1 MDTNLATKQ
10 FRLNQWVGIIK
21 DCRLSGLRVD
31 DYCRQ
36 HGISRDAY
44 YYWLR
49 KIKAAA
55 LLQAGFV
62 ELPEPKKVSA
72 PTQPFVPQMMLKAG
86 ENELYINSDTPS
98 ELIIKIL
105 RVTRNA

>member
-36 HGISRDAY
+36 HGITRDAS
-44 YYWLR
+44 
-49 KIKAAA
+49 
-55 LLQAGFV
+55 GF
-62 ELPEPKKVSA
+62 A
-72 PTQPFVPQMMLKAG
+72 
-86 ENELYINSDTPS
+86 
-98 ELIIKIL
+98 
-105 RVTRNA
+105 R